1 MEEIEKMAKVV
12 RGAKNLSGRSKK
24 QAYKLI
30 DAVVEGLTN
39 QIAKA
44 KKNKQVT
51 LAKHLQTEIDEYLEV
66 KENLTYYSVS
76 DTDNLSPGNHRG
88 YDTQE
93 LAENRVKTLHAAT
106 AAIRGRSRKPVEEE
120 NIEEQLQEEAELLNE
135 IYEEIP
141 QDPEYKDS
149 NIKMMR
155 GIIQELFKD
164 LEMKAG
170 KIMQPSS
177 GGKYDVTAQKEI
189 PGALGQRGREIIKP
203 NVDETTNMILKVIT
217 EFVHELKDYGADGA
231 RAAIE
236 EIENWIQSITDD
248 SRYID
253 KPSGE
258 GSFHELGIYNNM
270 LGNLKQLVEEL
281 KRGISEGRFGKW
293 ENALLK
299 RPSIRHLLNEFKNKL
314 FDVAGIEDKL
324 IAESEK
330 PRGLDA
336 LTDEEADK
344 KNQKRKVS
352 QFLREEDKRKD
363 WKVKKTDWW
372 ETIKE
377 AGAVTTAT
385 QGTAPLFNNQAINPP
400 KKEEEEEYDII
411 PDEMDFWR
419 D

>member
-24 QAYKLI
+24 QAYVFI
-30 DAVVEGLTN
+30 DSVVEGLN
-39 QIAKA
+39 LAKAKA
-44 KKNKQVT
+44 KKNRQVT
-51 LAKHLQTEIDEYLEV
+51 LVKHLQILIDSFLEE

-76 DTDNLSPGNHRG
+76 DTDNLSPGKHSG
-88 YDTQE
+88 YNTQE
-93 LAENRVKTLHAAT
+93 EAEHRVKTLHTAS
-106 AAIRGRSRKPVEEE
+106 AAIRGRGRKPVEEE
-120 NIEEQLQEEAELLNE
+120 NIEEQLQEEAGLLNE
-135 IYEEIP
+135 IYEELP

-203 NVDETTNMILKVIT
+203 NVDETTNMVLKVIT

-248 SRYID
+248 SRYIE

-299 RPSIRHLLNEFKNKL
+299 RPSVRHLLNEFKNKL

-400 KKEEEEEYDII
+400 KKEEEEEYDIV

>member
-24 QAYKLI
+24 QAYVYI
-30 DAVVEGLTN
+30 NAVVEGLTN

-51 LAKHLQTEIDEYLEV
+51 LAKHLQTLIDEFLEE
-66 KENLTYYSVS
+66 KESYTYYSVS
-76 DTDNLSPGNHRG
+76 DTDNLSPGKHTG
-88 YDTQE
+88 YHTQE
-93 LAENRVKTLHAAT
+93 QAENRVKTLHTASAAT
-106 AAIRGRSRKPVEEE
+106 RGRRRKPVEEE
-120 NIEEQLQEEAELLNE
+120 NVEEQLQEEVALLNE
-135 IYEEIP
+135 IYEELP

-149 NIKMMR
+149 NIKVMR

-164 LEMKAG
+164 LEVKAG
-170 KIMQPSS
+170 KIMQPRS
-177 GGKYDVTAQKEI
+177 GGQYDVVAQKDI
-189 PGALGQRGREIIKP
+189 PGPLGQRGKEIIKP

-236 EIENWIQSITDD
+236 EIENWINSITDE
-248 SRYID
+248 SKYIE

-258 GSFHELGIYNNM
+258 GSYHELGIYNNM
-270 LGNLKQLVEEL
+270 LTNLRELVREL

-299 RPSIRHLLNEFKNKL
+299 RPSVKHLLNEFKNKL

-336 LTDEEADK
+336 LTDEQADK
-344 KNQKRKVS
+344 KNQNRKVS

-363 WKVKKTDWW
+363 WKLKKTDWW
-372 ETIKE
+372 ETVKE
-377 AGAVTTAT
+377 AGAVNMAN

-400 KKEEEEEYDII
+400 KKEEEEYDIV

>member
-1 MEEIEKMAKVV
+1 V

-24 QAYKLI
+24 QAYVYI
-30 DAVVEGLTN
+30 NAVVEGLTN

-51 LAKHLQTEIDEYLEV
+51 LAKHLQTLIDEFLEE
-66 KENLTYYSVS
+66 KESYTYYSVS
-76 DTDNLSPGNHRG
+76 DTDNLSPGKHTG
-88 YDTQE
+88 YHTQE
-93 LAENRVKTLHAAT
+93 QAENRVKTLHTASAAT
-106 AAIRGRSRKPVEEE
+106 RGRRRKPVEEE
-120 NIEEQLQEEAELLNE
+120 NVEEQLQEEVALLNE
-135 IYEEIP
+135 IYEELP

-149 NIKMMR
+149 NIKVMR

-164 LEMKAG
+164 LEVKAG
-170 KIMQPSS
+170 KIMQPRS
-177 GGKYDVTAQKEI
+177 GGQYDVVAQKDI
-189 PGALGQRGREIIKP
+189 PGPLGQRGKEIIKP

-236 EIENWIQSITDD
+236 EIENWINSITDE
-248 SRYID
+248 SKYIE

-258 GSFHELGIYNNM
+258 GSYHELGIYNNM
-270 LGNLKQLVEEL
+270 LTNLRELVREL

-299 RPSIRHLLNEFKNKL
+299 RPSVKHLLNEFKNKL

-336 LTDEEADK
+336 LTDEQADK
-344 KNQKRKVS
+344 KNQNRKVS

-363 WKVKKTDWW
+363 WKLKKTDWW
-372 ETIKE
+372 ETVKE
-377 AGAVTTAT
+377 AGAVNMAN

-400 KKEEEEEYDII
+400 KKEEEEYDIV

>member
-30 DAVVEGLTN
+30 DAVVEGLT
-39 QIAKA
+39 ISLKKA
-44 KKNKQVT
+44 KKNRQVT
-51 LAKHLQTEIDEYLEV
+51 VAKHLQTEIDEYLEV

-93 LAENRVKTLHAAT
+93 EAEHRVKTLHTAS
-106 AAIRGRSRKPVEEE
+106 AAIRGRGRKPVEEE

-135 IYEEIP
+135 IYEELP
-141 QDPEYKDS
+141 QDPEYKDG
-149 NIKMMR
+149 NIKVMR

-253 KPSGE
+253 KPSGQ
-258 GSFHELGIYNNM
+258 GSYHKLGIYKNM
-270 LGNLKQLVEEL
+270 LTNLEALVRELKQ
-281 KRGISEGRFGKW
+281 GISEGRFGKW

-299 RPSIRHLLNEFKNKL
+299 RPSIKHLLNEFKNKL
-314 FDVAGIEDKL
+314 FDAAGIEDKL

-330 PRGLDA
+330 PRGLDS

-372 ETIKE
+372 EAIKE
-377 AGAVTTAT
+377 AGAVNMAN

-400 KKEEEEEYDII
+400 KKEEEEYDIV

>member
-24 QAYKLI
+24 QAYVYI
-30 DAVVEGLTN
+30 NAVVEGLTN

-51 LAKHLQTEIDEYLEV
+51 LAKHLQTLIDEFLEE
-66 KENLTYYSVS
+66 KESYTYYSVS
-76 DTDNLSPGNHRG
+76 DTDNLSPGKHTG
-88 YDTQE
+88 YHTQE
-93 LAENRVKTLHAAT
+93 QAENRVKTLHTASAAT
-106 AAIRGRSRKPVEEE
+106 RGRRRKPVEEE
-120 NIEEQLQEEAELLNE
+120 NVEEQLQEEVALLNE
-135 IYEEIP
+135 IYEELP

-149 NIKMMR
+149 NIKVMR

-164 LEMKAG
+164 LEVKAG
-170 KIMQPSS
+170 KIMQPRS
-177 GGKYDVTAQKEI
+177 GGQYDVVAQKDI
-189 PGALGQRGREIIKP
+189 PGPLGQRGKEIIKP

-236 EIENWIQSITDD
+236 EIENWINSITDE
-248 SRYID
+248 SKYIE

-258 GSFHELGIYNNM
+258 GSYHELGIYNNM
-270 LGNLKQLVEEL
+270 LTNLRELVREL

-299 RPSIRHLLNEFKNKL
+299 RPSVKHLLNEFKNKL

-336 LTDEEADK
+336 LTDEQADK
-344 KNQKRKVS
+344 KNQNRKVS

-363 WKVKKTDWW
+363 WKLKKTDWW
-372 ETIKE
+372 ETVKE
-377 AGAVTTAT
+377 AGAVNMAN

-400 KKEEEEEYDII
+400 KKEEEYDIV